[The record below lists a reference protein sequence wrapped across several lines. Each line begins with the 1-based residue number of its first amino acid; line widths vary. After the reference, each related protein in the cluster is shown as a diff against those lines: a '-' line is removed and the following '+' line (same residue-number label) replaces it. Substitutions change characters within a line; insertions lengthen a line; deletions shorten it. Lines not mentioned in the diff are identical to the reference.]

1 MVAIQISWAVVVCGT
16 GGLFLGGRF
25 QLEADLEG
33 DLPVVNLALFDAAAG
48 FDDLKPAH
56 VFDGLMGEIDGLVH
70 GILDAR
76 GRSSGELN
84 TFVDGIFHDD
94 GADGLFFAAGTLE
107 CLLDSFLNRLSGFA
121 GAFLD
126 AAQHFFLPACDVL
139 EIVVGE
145 LAPLLF
151 QFAHGDVPVALDF
164 EYVHNWRL
172 IRAAC
177 VTADVLPP
185 WG

>member
-1 MVAIQISWAVVVCGT
+1 MAMERSGY
-16 GGLFLGGRF
+16 FLQPG
-25 QLEADLEG
+25 
-33 DLPVVNLALFDAAAG
+33 
-48 FDDLKPAH
+48 
-56 VFDGLMGEIDGLVH
+56 
-70 GILDAR
+70 
-76 GRSSGELN
+76 S
-84 TFVDGIFHDD
+84 
-94 GADGLFFAAGTLE
+94 LE
-107 CLLDSFLNRLSGFA
+107 CLVDGFLNRLAGFA

-126 AAQHFFLPACDVL
+126 AAQHFLLPACDVL
-139 EIVVGE
+139 KIVVGE
-145 LAPLLF
+145 LGPLLF